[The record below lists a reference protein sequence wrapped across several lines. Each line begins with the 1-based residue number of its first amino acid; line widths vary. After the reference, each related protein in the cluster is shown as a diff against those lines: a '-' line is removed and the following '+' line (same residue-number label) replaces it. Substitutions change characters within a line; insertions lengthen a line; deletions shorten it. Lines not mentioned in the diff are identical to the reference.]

1 MEFALQELQK
11 RKDAEIKP
19 KDRTM
24 PDVADEL
31 LISDHDYFYP
41 PMNDSSAELNGD
53 DASSEQAADGG
64 DLSTVDEISVEEDQ
78 ASDDDNH
85 F

>member
-1 MEFALQELQK
+1 MLKPSQK
-11 RKDAEIKP
+11 S
-19 KDRTM
+19 RTM

-31 LISDHDYFYP
+31 LISDQDYFYP

-53 DASSEQAADGG
+53 DESSGENAADGG

-85 F
+85 Y